1 MELKEQ
7 FDQAA
12 AESKNLPERPSNDT
26 LLQLYSLYKQANEG
40 DVNTD
45 PPSNP
50 FDFVAKAKYEA
61 WAGLKGKSMTDAMTE
76 YIELINKL
84 KSN

>member
-7 FDQAA
+7 FLQAA
-12 AESKNLPERPSNDT
+12 AESKNLADKPSNDT
-26 LLQLYSLYKQANEG
+26 LLQLYALYKQASEG
-40 DVNTD
+40 DVNID

-61 WAGLKGKSMTDAMTE
+61 WSALKGKTNEQAMTD
-76 YIELINKL
+76 YISLMDKL
-84 KSN
+84 KVN